1 MYRIGEFSYLCE
13 CTIKTLRHY
22 EKMGIL
28 IPKEV
33 DDFTGYRYYSDEQVS
48 TYHNIKTLQ
57 EAGFTLKEIK
67 NILDNPKDNNI
78 VKEVKKLTE
87 EYQDKLE
94 KLEEIKNKLRGGV
107 YMELIKNPMFV
118 MIGEFKELKMR
129 NDFKKELDDI
139 DKKVSTNYMD
149 FSKLPSVLISYE
161 VGFKEDNITCFI
173 GRVLNNELKTNY
185 NFIKA
190 MESIGLEILTDNTV
204 ETLLHTS
211 SIDDVIDTYKEMIKY
226 ANSNN
231 IQIRGEFI
239 EIYNKDKTDI
249 YVEAYDL
256 TKDNEDA
263 LIHEKQLAEKFK
275 TTEPIY
281 DSKYVGNWVLQGQ
294 IVEPLKIFNPNKEHF
309 MPDTK
314 YKELILYKDGTTNY
328 DNVSWRDDY
337 LLIENNG
344 KIVDNR
350 LYQENSKD
358 GTRYLGILMN
368 DININSRPGIYYYKE
383 VKDRD

>member
-1 MYRIGEFSYLCE
+1 MYRISEFSYLCE

-33 DDFTGYRYYSDEQVS
+33 DDFTGYRYYSDEQVK
-48 TYHNIKTLQ
+48 TYHNIKMLQ

-173 GRVLNNELKTNY
+173 GRVLNDELKTNY

-190 MESIGLEILTDNTV
+190 MESMGLEILTDNTV

-226 ANSNN
+226 VNNNN
-231 IQIRGEFI
+231 IQIRGEII
-239 EIYNKDKTDI
+239 EIYNDNKTDI

-256 TKDNEDA
+256 TKDNDDA
-263 LIHEKQLAEKFK
+263 LIHEKHLEEKFK
-275 TTEPIY
+275 TTEPFY
-281 DSKYVGNWVLQGQ
+281 DSKYVGKWCLQGQ
-294 IVEPLKIFNPNKEHF
+294 IVEPLKIFNPSKEHY

-314 YKELILYKDGTTNY
+314 YKELVLYKDGTTNY
-328 DNVSWRDDY
+328 DNVTWRDDY
-337 LLIENNG
+337 LLIKNNG

-350 LYQENSKD
+350 LYQETTKD

-368 DININSRPGIYYYKE
+368 DLNIKARPYRYYYKE
-383 VKDRD
+383 ER

>member
-173 GRVLNNELKTNY
+173 GRVLNDELKTNY

-190 MESIGLEILTDNTV
+190 MESMGLEILTDNTV

-226 ANSNN
+226 VNNNN

-239 EIYNKDKTDI
+239 EIYNDNKTDI

-256 TKDNEDA
+256 TKENEDA
-263 LIHEKQLAEKFK
+263 LIHMKKIEEKFK
-275 TTEPIY
+275 TAEPIY
-281 DSKYVGNWVLQGQ
+281 DSKYVGKWCLQGQ
-294 IVEPLKIFNPNKEHF
+294 IVEPLKIFNPSKEHY

-314 YKELILYKDGTTNY
+314 YKELVLYKDGTTNY
-328 DNVSWRDDY
+328 DNVTWRDDY
-337 LLIENNG
+337 LLIKNNG

-350 LYQENSKD
+350 LYQETTKD

-368 DININSRPGIYYYKE
+368 DLNIKARPYRYYYKE
-383 VKDRD
+383 ER

>member
-33 DDFTGYRYYSDEQVS
+33 DDFTGYRYYSEEQVS

-67 NILDNPKDNNI
+67 NILDKPNDNNI
-78 VKEVKKLTE
+78 IKEVKKLTE
-87 EYQDKLE
+87 DYQDKL
-94 KLEEIKNKLRGGV
+94 KKVEEIKNKLRGGV
-107 YMELIKNPMFV
+107 YMELIKNPKFV
-118 MIGEFKELKMR
+118 MIGEFKVLKTR
-129 NDFKKELDDI
+129 DDFKKELELI
-139 DKKVSTNYMD
+139 DKKVNEKSYTN
-149 FSKLPSVLISYE
+149 LPSVLISYE
-161 VGFKEDNITCFI
+161 VGFKESDITCFI
-173 GRVLNNELKTNY
+173 GRVLSDDLKTNY
-185 NFIKA
+185 GFINKLQS
-190 MESIGLEILTDNTV
+190 MGLEVLTDNVV

-211 SIDDVIDTYKEMIKY
+211 SNDGVIDTYKEMIKY
-226 ANSNN
+226 ANNNN

-239 EIYNKDKTDI
+239 EIYNGDKTDI

-263 LIHEKQLAEKFK
+263 LIHMKKLEEKFK

-281 DSKYVGNWVLQGQ
+281 DSKYVGKWILQGQ
-294 IVEPLKIFNPNKEHF
+294 IVEPPKLFNPNKEHF

-328 DNVSWRDDY
+328 DNVTWRDDY
-337 LLIENNG
+337 LIISKNG

-368 DININSRPGIYYYKE
+368 DININARPYRYYYKE
-383 VKDRD
+383 ENND

>member
-33 DDFTGYRYYSDEQVS
+33 DNFTGYRYYSDDQVS
-48 TYHNIKTLQ
+48 TYHNIKMLH

-87 EYQDKLE
+87 EYQDKLK
-94 KLEEIKNKLRGGV
+94 KLEDIKNKLRGGT
-107 YMELIKNPMFV
+107 YMELINNPKFV
-118 MIGEFKELKMR
+118 MIGEFIELKTR
-129 NDFKKELDDI
+129 NEFKKELDAL
-139 DKKVSTNYMD
+139 DKKVNEKSYTN
-149 FSKLPSVLISYE
+149 LPSVLISYE
-161 VGFKEDNITCFI
+161 VGFKESDITCFI
-173 GRVLNNELKTNY
+173 GRVLSDDLKTNY
-185 NFIKA
+185 GFINKLQS
-190 MESIGLEILTDNTV
+190 MGLEVLTDNVV

-211 SIDDVIDTYKEMIKY
+211 SNDGVIDTYKEMIKY
-226 ANSNN
+226 ANNNN

-239 EIYNKDKTDI
+239 EIYNSDKTDI

-263 LIHEKQLAEKFK
+263 LIHEKQLEEKFK

-281 DSKYVGNWVLQGQ
+281 DSKYVGKWILQGQ
-294 IVEPLKIFNPNKEHF
+294 IVEPDKLFNPNKEHF

-328 DNVSWRDDY
+328 DNVTWRDDY
-337 LLIENNG
+337 LLISKNG

-368 DININSRPGIYYYKE
+368 DININARPYRYYYKE
-383 VKDRD
+383 ENND

>member
-1 MYRIGEFSYLCE
+1 MYRIGGFSYLCE

-33 DDFTGYRYYSDEQVS
+33 DNFTGYRYYSDEEVN

-67 NILDNPKDNNI
+67 NILDNPNDNNI
-78 VKEVKKLTE
+78 ITEVKKLTE
-87 EYQDKLE
+87 DYQDRLK

-107 YMELIKNPMFV
+107 YMELIKNSIFV
-118 MIGEFKELKMR
+118 MIGEFKELKTR
-129 NDFKKELDDI
+129 DDFKKELDVI
-139 DKKVSTNYMD
+139 DKKVGTNYRN

-161 VGFKEDNITCFI
+161 VGFKESDITCFI

-185 NFIKA
+185 NFIK
-190 MESIGLEILTDNTV
+190 MIESAGLEVLTDNTV

-211 SIDDVIDTYKEMIKY
+211 STDEATDSYKEMIKY
-226 ANSNN
+226 ANNNN

-249 YVEAYDL
+249 YVEAHDL
-256 TKDNEDA
+256 TKDNEAA

-328 DNVSWRDDY
+328 DNVSWRDNY

-350 LYQENSKD
+350 LYQETAKD
-358 GTRYLGILMN
+358 GIRYLGILMN

>member
-33 DDFTGYRYYSDEQVS
+33 DDFTGYRYYSDEQVK
-48 TYHNIKTLQ
+48 TYHNIKMLQ

-87 EYQDKLE
+87 EYQDKLK
-94 KLEEIKNKLRGGV
+94 KLEEIKNKLRVGV
-107 YMELIKNPMFV
+107 YMELIKNPIFV
-118 MIGEFKELKMR
+118 MIGEFKELKTR
-129 NDFKKELDDI
+129 DDFNKELDDI
-139 DKKVSTNYMD
+139 DKKVGTNYRN

-173 GRVLNNELKTNY
+173 GRVLNDELKTNY
-185 NFIKA
+185 NFIKV
-190 MESIGLEILTDNTV
+190 MESMGLEVLTDNKV

-211 SIDDVIDTYKEMIKY
+211 ITDDVIDTYKEMIRY

-239 EIYNKDKTDI
+239 EIYNNDKTDI

-263 LIHEKQLAEKFK
+263 LIHERQLVEKFK

-281 DSKYVGNWVLQGQ
+281 DSKYVGKWCLQGQ

-328 DNVSWRDDY
+328 DNVTWRDNY

-368 DININSRPGIYYYKE
+368 DININARPYIYYYKE
-383 VKDRD
+383 ENNS

>member
-33 DDFTGYRYYSDEQVS
+33 DDFTGYRYYSDEQVN
-48 TYHNIKTLQ
+48 TYHNIKMLQ

-67 NILDNPKDNNI
+67 NILDNPNDNNI
-78 VKEVKKLTE
+78 LKEVEELTND
-87 EYQDKLE
+87 YQDKLK

-107 YMELIKNPMFV
+107 YMELIKNPIFV
-118 MIGEFKELKMR
+118 MMGEFKELKTR
-129 NDFKKELDDI
+129 DDFKKELDVI
-139 DKKVSTNYMD
+139 DKKVGTNYRD

-161 VGFKEDNITCFI
+161 VGFKDSDITCFI
-173 GRVLNNELKTNY
+173 GRVLNDRLKTNY
-185 NFIKA
+185 AFIK
-190 MESIGLEILTDNTV
+190 MMKSIGLEVLTDNVV
-204 ETLLHTS
+204 ETLLHVS
-211 SIDDVIDTYKEMIKY
+211 SRDGVIDTYKEMIKY

-239 EIYNKDKTDI
+239 EIYNDDKTDI

-263 LIHEKQLAEKFK
+263 ILHEKHLKEKFK
-275 TTEPIY
+275 TTKPIY
-281 DSKYVGNWVLQGQ
+281 DSKYIGKWCLQGQ
-294 IVEPLKIFNPNKEHF
+294 IVEPLKLFNPNKEHY

-328 DNVSWRDDY
+328 DNVTWRDGY
-337 LLIENNG
+337 LIMENNG
-344 KIVDNR
+344 KIIDNP
-350 LYQENSKD
+350 LFQETSKD
-358 GTRYLGILMN
+358 GTRYLGIFMN
-368 DININSRPGIYYYKE
+368 NDLNINARPYVYYYKE
-383 VKDRD
+383 EK

>member
-33 DDFTGYRYYSDEQVS
+33 DNFTGYRYYSDEQVS

-173 GRVLNNELKTNY
+173 GRVLNDELKTNY

-190 MESIGLEILTDNTV
+190 MESMGLEILTDNTV

-226 ANSNN
+226 VNNNN
-231 IQIRGEFI
+231 IQIRGEII
-239 EIYNKDKTDI
+239 EIYNDNKTDI

-256 TKDNEDA
+256 TKDNDDA
-263 LIHEKQLAEKFK
+263 LIHEKHLEEKFK
-275 TTEPIY
+275 TTEPFY
-281 DSKYVGNWVLQGQ
+281 DSKYVGKWCLQGQ
-294 IVEPLKIFNPNKEHF
+294 IVEPLKIFNPSKEHY

-314 YKELILYKDGTTNY
+314 YKELVLYKDGTTNY
-328 DNVSWRDDY
+328 DNVTWRDDY
-337 LLIENNG
+337 LLIKNNG

-350 LYQENSKD
+350 LYQETTKD

-368 DININSRPGIYYYKE
+368 DLNIKARPYRYYYKE
-383 VKDRD
+383 ER

>member
-1 MYRIGEFSYLCE
+1 MYRIGGFSYLCE

-33 DDFTGYRYYSDEQVS
+33 DNFTGYRYYSDEEVN

-67 NILDNPKDNNI
+67 NILDNPNDNNI
-78 VKEVKKLTE
+78 ITEVKKLTE
-87 EYQDKLE
+87 DYQDRLK

-107 YMELIKNPMFV
+107 YMELIKNPIFV
-118 MIGEFKELKMR
+118 MIGEFKELKTR
-129 NDFKKELDDI
+129 DDFKKELDVI
-139 DKKVSTNYMD
+139 DKKVGTNYRN

-161 VGFKEDNITCFI
+161 VGFKESDITCFI

-185 NFIKA
+185 NFIK
-190 MESIGLEILTDNTV
+190 MIESAGLEVLTDNTV

-211 SIDDVIDTYKEMIKY
+211 STDEATDSYKEMIKY
-226 ANSNN
+226 ANNNN

-249 YVEAYDL
+249 YVEAHDL
-256 TKDNEDA
+256 TKDNEAA

-328 DNVSWRDDY
+328 DNVSWRDNY

-350 LYQENSKD
+350 LYQETAKD
-358 GTRYLGILMN
+358 GIRYLGILMN

>member
-107 YMELIKNPMFV
+107 YMELIKNPIFV
-118 MIGEFKELKMR
+118 MIGEFKELKTR
-129 NDFKKELDDI
+129 DDFKKELDDI
-139 DKKVSTNYMD
+139 DKKVGTNYRN

-173 GRVLNNELKTNY
+173 GRVLNDELKTNY

-190 MESIGLEILTDNTV
+190 MESMGLEILTDNTV

-226 ANSNN
+226 VNNNN
-231 IQIRGEFI
+231 IQIRGEII
-239 EIYNKDKTDI
+239 EIYNDNKTDI

-256 TKDNEDA
+256 TKDNDDA
-263 LIHEKQLAEKFK
+263 LIHEKHLEEKFK
-275 TTEPIY
+275 TTEPFY
-281 DSKYVGNWVLQGQ
+281 DSKYVGKWCLQGQ
-294 IVEPLKIFNPNKEHF
+294 IVEPLKIFNPSKEHY

-314 YKELILYKDGTTNY
+314 YKELVLYKDGTTNY
-328 DNVSWRDDY
+328 DNVTWRDDY
-337 LLIENNG
+337 LLIKNNG

-350 LYQENSKD
+350 LYQETTKD

-368 DININSRPGIYYYKE
+368 DLNIKARPYRYYYKE
-383 VKDRD
+383 ER

>member
-33 DDFTGYRYYSDEQVS
+33 DDFSGYRYYSEEQVS

-78 VKEVKKLTE
+78 VKEVKKLTRG
-87 EYQDKLE
+87 YQDKL
-94 KLEEIKNKLRGGV
+94 KRLEEIKNKLRGGV
-107 YMELIKNPMFV
+107 YVELIKNPKFV
-118 MIGEFKELKMR
+118 MIGEFKELKTR
-129 NDFKKELDDI
+129 GEFKSELNKIDEVVNEKTFND
-139 DKKVSTNYMD
+139 
-149 FSKLPSVLISYE
+149 LPSVLISYE
-161 VGFKEDNITCFI
+161 VGFKENDITCFV
-173 GRVLNNELKTNY
+173 GRVLSDDLKTNY
-185 NFIKA
+185 SFINILKDK
-190 MESIGLEILTDNTV
+190 GLEVLTDNV
-204 ETLLHTS
+204 VDTLLHTS
-211 SIDDVIDTYKEMIKY
+211 SPFEVIDTYKEMIKY

-239 EIYNKDKTDI
+239 EIYNDDKTDI

-263 LIHEKQLAEKFK
+263 LIHEKQLEEKFK
-275 TTEPIY
+275 TAEPIY
-281 DSKYVGNWVLQGQ
+281 DSKYVGKWQLQGQ
-294 IVEPLKIFNPNKEHF
+294 IVEPLKILNPNKEHF

-328 DNVSWRDDY
+328 DNVTWRDDY

-350 LYQENSKD
+350 LYQETSND
-358 GTRYLGILMN
+358 GTRYLGVLMN
-368 DININSRPGIYYYKE
+368 DLNINARPYRYYYKE
-383 VKDRD
+383 GNNN

>member
-78 VKEVKKLTE
+78 IKEVKKLTE
-87 EYQDKLE
+87 DYQDKLK
-94 KLEEIKNKLRGGV
+94 KLEEIKYKLRGGV
-107 YMELIKNPMFV
+107 YMELIKNPKFV
-118 MIGEFKELKMR
+118 MIGEFKELKTR
-129 NDFKKELDDI
+129 DDFKKELELI
-139 DKKVSTNYMD
+139 DKKIDEKSYTN
-149 FSKLPSVLISYE
+149 LPSVLISYE
-161 VGFKEDNITCFI
+161 VGFKESDITCFI
-173 GRVLNNELKTNY
+173 GRVLNDELKTNY
-185 NFIKA
+185 NFIK
-190 MESIGLEILTDNTV
+190 MVESMGLEVLTDNVV

-211 SIDDVIDTYKEMIKY
+211 SNDEVIDAYKEMIKY
-226 ANSNN
+226 ANNNN

-239 EIYNKDKTDI
+239 EIYNSYKTDI

-256 TKDNEDA
+256 TKENEDA
-263 LIHEKQLAEKFK
+263 LIHMKKIEEKFK
-275 TTEPIY
+275 TTEPTY
-281 DSKYVGNWVLQGQ
+281 DSKYVGKWQLQGQ
-294 IVEPLKIFNPNKEHF
+294 IVEPDKLFNPNKEHF

-328 DNVSWRDDY
+328 DNVTWRDDY
-337 LLIENNG
+337 LIIENNG
-344 KIVDNR
+344 KIIDNR
-350 LYQENSKD
+350 LYQETSKD
-358 GTRYLGILMN
+358 GTRYLGIFMN
-368 DININSRPGIYYYKE
+368 DININARPYRYYYKE
-383 VKDRD
+383 ENNS

>member
-33 DDFTGYRYYSDEQVS
+33 DDFTGYRYYSDEQVK
-48 TYHNIKTLQ
+48 TYHNIKMLQ

-87 EYQDKLE
+87 EYQDKL
-94 KLEEIKNKLRGGV
+94 KRLEEIKNKLRGGV
-107 YMELIKNPMFV
+107 YMELIKNPIFV
-118 MIGEFKELKMR
+118 MIGEFKELKTR
-129 NDFKKELDDI
+129 DDFKKELDDI
-139 DKKVSTNYMD
+139 DKKVGTNYRD

-173 GRVLNNELKTNY
+173 GRVLNDELKTNY
-185 NFIKA
+185 NFIKV
-190 MESIGLEILTDNTV
+190 MESMGLEVLTDNKV

-226 ANSNN
+226 ANNNN

-239 EIYNKDKTDI
+239 EIYNNDKTDI

-263 LIHEKQLAEKFK
+263 LIHEKQLEEKFK

-281 DSKYVGNWVLQGQ
+281 DSKYVGKW
-294 IVEPLKIFNPNKEHF
+294 
-309 MPDTK
+309 
-314 YKELILYKDGTTNY
+314 
-328 DNVSWRDDY
+328 
-337 LLIENNG
+337 
-344 KIVDNR
+344 
-350 LYQENSKD
+350 
-358 GTRYLGILMN
+358 
-368 DININSRPGIYYYKE
+368 
-383 VKDRD
+383 

>member
-28 IPKEV
+28 IPKQV

-48 TYHNIKTLQ
+48 IYHNIKMLQ

-78 VKEVKKLTE
+78 IKEVKKLTE

-107 YMELIKNPMFV
+107 YMELIKNPKFV
-118 MIGEFKELKMR
+118 MIGEFIELKTR
-129 NDFKKELDDI
+129 NDFKKELDNI
-139 DKKVSTNYMD
+139 DKKVGTNYRN
-149 FSKLPSVLISYE
+149 FSKLSSVLISYE
-161 VGFKEDNITCFI
+161 VGFKKDNITCFI
-173 GRVLNNELKTNY
+173 GRVLNDELKTNY
-185 NFIKA
+185 NFIKV
-190 MESIGLEILTDNTV
+190 MESMGLEVLTDNTV

-211 SIDDVIDTYKEMIKY
+211 SNDDMIDTYKEMIKY
-226 ANSNN
+226 ANGNN

-239 EIYNKDKTDI
+239 EIYNDDKTDI

-263 LIHEKQLAEKFK
+263 LIHERKLEEKFK
-275 TTEPIY
+275 TNKPIY
-281 DSKYVGNWVLQGQ
+281 DSKYVGKWCLQGQ
-294 IVEPLKIFNPNKEHF
+294 IVEPDKLFNPNKEHF

-328 DNVSWRDDY
+328 DNVTWRDDY
-337 LLIENNG
+337 LLIENNE
-344 KIVDNR
+344 KIVDSR

-368 DININSRPGIYYYKE
+368 DININARPYRYYYREEK
-383 VKDRD
+383 

>member
-28 IPKEV
+28 IPKQV

-48 TYHNIKTLQ
+48 IYHNIKMLQ

-67 NILDNPKDNNI
+67 NIFDNPKDNNI
-78 VKEVKKLTE
+78 VQEVKKLTE

-107 YMELIKNPMFV
+107 YMELIKNPKFV
-118 MIGEFKELKMR
+118 MIGEFIELKTR
-129 NDFKKELDDI
+129 NDFKKELDNI
-139 DKKVSTNYMD
+139 DKKVGTNYRN
-149 FSKLPSVLISYE
+149 FSKLSSVLISYE

-173 GRVLNNELKTNY
+173 GRVLNDELKTNY
-185 NFIKA
+185 NFIKV
-190 MESIGLEILTDNTV
+190 MESMGLEVLTDNTV

-211 SIDDVIDTYKEMIKY
+211 SNDDMIDTYKEMIKY
-226 ANSNN
+226 ANGNN

-239 EIYNKDKTDI
+239 EIYNDDKTDI

-263 LIHEKQLAEKFK
+263 LIHERKLAEKFK

-281 DSKYVGNWVLQGQ
+281 DTKYVGKWCLQGQ
-294 IVEPLKIFNPNKEHF
+294 IVEPDKLFNPSKEHF

-328 DNVSWRDDY
+328 DNVTWRDDY

-344 KIVDNR
+344 KIVDSR

-368 DININSRPGIYYYKE
+368 DININARPYRYYYREEK
-383 VKDRD
+383 